1 MNSERLVFELSPQQ
15 IKTRNILN
23 KDFLEI
29 EMWAI
34 SDVNPNRNNT
44 HFTLESLEKALP
56 RFKNKPILG
65 FFNKGDF
72 EEHNGDMR
80 YDKELDMS
88 YWDTEHGERIL
99 GVIRESDKVEIVE
112 KDGLHWIRL
121 TCVLYVQYCYKQVK
135 KLLRDKSKKISV
147 EINVLDSIREDG
159 IQHIKDFNLLGITIL
174 GSKNGVPVMEGIQG
188 AHLSLLDRLDEA
200 KLGMQQEALCF
211 AYRKMDKDE
220 HNVNTNYIKEESAKP
235 TMNRDEI
242 KEALERGLSQY
253 SYLKEGE
260 DVLRYKMCDFT
271 ENCVYLYDC
280 ENNACEKYG
289 YSSQDDGNMLIDF
302 SEKLSMSEEEAAKYS
317 VTNYGECDGDC
328 GGCGGEPEDNCD
340 NVSDNCVNT
349 VTQSVEDPNVNCD
362 LTVNCD
368 DPEANCVT
376 ANCDTTAN
384 CDNGAQNNCD
394 YEALEQ
400 KCNAMQAELE
410 ECKAKMSE
418 YCDTISAMQAKLDE
432 CGDYAEIKEKLSAAE
447 AELCSLRCAET
458 KRMAQELMNAEK
470 IVDEDRQEIEMNCDN
485 GKYSSREEL
494 EKDIAYAA
502 YKARSAERA
511 AFAKNGFTAP
521 IINNCPVSGS
531 QNNKHKSTRDERL
544 ANYAAGNRK

>member
-34 SDVNPNRNNT
+34 SDVNPNRNQT
-44 HFTLESLEKALP
+44 HFTLESLERALP

-135 KLLRDKSKKISV
+135 RLLRDKSKKISV

-253 SYLKEGE
+253 SYLKDGE
-260 DVLRYKMCDFT
+260 EVLKYQMCDFT
-271 ENCVYLYDC
+271 DNCVYLQDC
-280 ENNACEKYG
+280 ETGEFCKYNFAVESDDIVLIDMTEKYA
-289 YSSQDDGNMLIDF
+289 L
-302 SEKLSMSEEEAAKYS
+302 SEEEMSKYS
-317 VTNYGECDGDC
+317 DGSCGECDPEEDGDGHDHDDDEGHGCEGEGEGVQVGCNSC
-328 GGCGGEPEDNCD
+328 GEGGEVQTETCGEPEANACG
-340 NVSDNCVNT
+340 
-349 VTQSVEDPNVNCD
+349 EGE
-362 LTVNCD
+362 
-368 DPEANCVT
+368 PEPAK
-376 ANCDTTAN
+376 
-384 CDNGAQNNCD
+384 NCD

-400 KCNAMQAELE
+400 KCAAMQAELDNY
-410 ECKAKMSE
+410 KAMCDD
-418 YCDTISAMQAKLDE
+418 YCGQIAAMQAKLDE